1 MSRDISGM
9 LWCGVSCCT
18 SMNMSEESNK
28 SVTLSDN
35 NSNTR
40 SCACKEILVSPPRA
54 ALRAAEGTGEGW
66 SDKVG
71 VIREILL

>member
-9 LWCGVSCCT
+9 LWCFVLCCT

-66 SDKVG
+66 SDKKK
-71 VIREILL
+71 ILMSKE

>member
-1 MSRDISGM
+1 MVC
-9 LWCGVSCCT
+9 CGVVYRVVLCCT